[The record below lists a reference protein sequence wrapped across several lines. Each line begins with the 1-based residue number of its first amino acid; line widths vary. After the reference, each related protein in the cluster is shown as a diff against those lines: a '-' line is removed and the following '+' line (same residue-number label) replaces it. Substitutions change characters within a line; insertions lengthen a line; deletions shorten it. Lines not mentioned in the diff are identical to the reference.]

1 MKLPAEFQATKTTG
15 AIMALGAVIF
25 AAGVVRFVLHRHFT
39 LAEAMYCLLA
49 IPAAIFL
56 LMVFDYT
63 LHHARIA
70 SVIALAMLVFWMVM
84 SPSFCV
90 GVGLVLLGMVVFG
103 WP

>member
-1 MKLPAEFQATKTTG
+1 MAGG
-15 AIMALGAVIF
+15 ALIF

-39 LAEAMYCLLA
+39 LAEAMYCLFA
-49 IPAAIFL
+49 IPAAMFL

-90 GVGLVLLGMVVFG
+90 GLGLTLLAMVVFG